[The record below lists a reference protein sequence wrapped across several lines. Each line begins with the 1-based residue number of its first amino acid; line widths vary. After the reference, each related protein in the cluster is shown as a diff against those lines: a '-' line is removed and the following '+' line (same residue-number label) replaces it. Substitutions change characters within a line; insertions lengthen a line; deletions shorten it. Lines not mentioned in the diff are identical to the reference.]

1 MVGLCLCAAI
11 SVFLWGYIDNYCLL
25 FDWYVICVCVLWE
38 GWRRGR
44 HSLARYFS
52 TGLHTVPEKEKKN
65 HAHESMPEES
75 NRGAV
80 WRAWAFFSL
89 SVLLWCLV
97 FGNAFAQSSSNLGVL
112 EWHRQSERDRRLR
125 DQLEPERDVRPH
137 VDVQPELA
145 LPDDEHP
152 CFVIRDIALEDETGL
167 FAEVLAAANPDTDPA
182 VGRCLGAAGINVLM
196 SRVQN
201 AVIAQGYV
209 TTRVLA
215 RPQDLSRGHLVL
227 TLIPGRV
234 RALRVSA
241 DSDARAE
248 LLNAIPVRP
257 GDVLNLRDI
266 EQGLENLKRLPS
278 VEADIRI
285 EPGEAP
291 GESDLVVVWKQGL
304 PLRFN
309 LSVNDGGSRE
319 TGKLLATA
327 SLSVD
332 HLLALND
339 LFYASF
345 NHDLGGGERGRSGT
359 RGHHLHYSVP
369 YGHWLLAL
377 GSGENRYRQTVAG
390 ATQDYL
396 YSGTSESYDI
406 KLSRILYRDAR
417 QKLSAFLRGYLT
429 KSSNYIDDTE
439 VEVQRRRMAGWEAG
453 MHNRIYFGQGTIDLS
468 AAFRRGTG
476 AFDALAAPEE
486 DFDEGT
492 ARPKL
497 WTAEASVRWPF
508 EFLGANWRYD
518 GSWRAQWNRTPLV
531 PQDRFSI
538 GGRYT
543 VRGFDGESVLMAE
556 RGFLIR
562 NDFSLPLGN
571 SGQELYLGIDHGRV
585 GGASAD
591 LLIGRALTGAVLGL
605 RGGYQQLAW
614 DVFVGTPLTQ
624 PEGFKT
630 AGRAGGFNLNWGF

>member
-125 DQLEPERDVRPH
+125 DQLEPEREVRPH
-137 VDVQPELA
+137 VDVQPELV

-152 CFVIRDIALEDETGL
+152 CFIIRDIALEDETGL
-167 FAEVLAAANPDTDPA
+167 FAEALAAANPDTDPA

-241 DSDARAE
+241 GSDARAE

-278 VEADIRI
+278 VEADISSSLRI
-285 EPGEAP
+285 
-291 GESDLVVVWKQGL
+291 
-304 PLRFN
+304 
-309 LSVNDGGSRE
+309 
-319 TGKLLATA
+319 
-327 SLSVD
+327 
-332 HLLALND
+332 
-339 LFYASF
+339 
-345 NHDLGGGERGRSGT
+345 
-359 RGHHLHYSVP
+359 
-369 YGHWLLAL
+369 
-377 GSGENRYRQTVAG
+377 
-390 ATQDYL
+390 
-396 YSGTSESYDI
+396 
-406 KLSRILYRDAR
+406 
-417 QKLSAFLRGYLT
+417 
-429 KSSNYIDDTE
+429 
-439 VEVQRRRMAGWEAG
+439 
-453 MHNRIYFGQGTIDLS
+453 
-468 AAFRRGTG
+468 
-476 AFDALAAPEE
+476 
-486 DFDEGT
+486 
-492 ARPKL
+492 
-497 WTAEASVRWPF
+497 ASV
-508 EFLGANWRYD
+508 
-518 GSWRAQWNRTPLV
+518 S
-531 PQDRFSI
+531 
-538 GGRYT
+538 
-543 VRGFDGESVLMAE
+543 
-556 RGFLIR
+556 
-562 NDFSLPLGN
+562 
-571 SGQELYLGIDHGRV
+571 
-585 GGASAD
+585 
-591 LLIGRALTGAVLGL
+591 
-605 RGGYQQLAW
+605 
-614 DVFVGTPLTQ
+614 
-624 PEGFKT
+624 
-630 AGRAGGFNLNWGF
+630 